1 MNVKGTFGE
10 ILGRNKENVIGNWRK
25 RNPYYKVAENLAE
38 LCFVR
43 WKVELISDELRYL
56 ADETSKQSV
65 EGVA

>member
-10 ILGRNKENVIGNWRK
+10 ILGRNEENVIGNWRK
-25 RNPYYKVAENLAE
+25 SNPYFKVAENLDE
-38 LCFVR
+38 LCFVQ
-43 WKVELISDELRYL
+43 WKVEIISDELRYL